1 MFPLSLKEDYMQKVK
16 YVRVV
21 WFPLPLILFLL
32 LLIILAVP
40 NKVAF
45 ACTCGAGGT
54 ITTPGSQGT
63 ITVVN
68 GGNGAGNGGGT
79 SSSSGGS
86 KGGGNGLSGRSAGSG
101 AGASGGGGG
110 TSAGY
115 YGEIGNTGICFHATD
130 SGGVDH
136 TGSCGSSKNSHNS
149 KPHKTTTVQVF
160 YLCDNVIVTSA
171 DVTCDHTTYWSLNAT
186 ATWPDIPIDVR
197 PYPATVN
204 RWPTV
209 LRVDSLPTST
219 GSAFL
224 AYASM
229 GGGSPTNPAGGDWRN
244 ITLTVTIYPD
254 PGVLPQV
261 YLQNIGWI
269 TPPIGQL
276 YTFQWS
282 LPSHP
287 AAGGGPTAG
296 AVGQLEELPQDMP
309 LYTNQARAAY
319 LVSCELDYQE
329 YENVCVLGADASGN
343 TNCDNNRGHNVNE
356 WVNHSMTQN
365 LPVTKSTV
373 PASMM
378 ADTNGDGIPDA
389 YWDPGVV
396 INRMNDADSVSDPV
410 YGHSYSW
417 GDIFYWG
424 VREAQGQITFP

>member
-1 MFPLSLKEDYMQKVK
+1 MREVK

-21 WFPLPLILFLL
+21 VRFPLSLILFLL
-32 LLIILAVP
+32 LLILWAVP
-40 NKVAF
+40 NSVAF
-45 ACTCGAGGT
+45 ACGGVSSVGATCGDSGSGGS
-54 ITTPGSQGT
+54 SQPAHSVSVSVT
-63 ITVVN
+63 
-68 GGNGAGNGGGT
+68 
-79 SSSSGGS
+79 SSSGG
-86 KGGGNGLSGRSAGSG
+86 GGGGGGGSRAGSG
-101 AGASGGGGG
+101 TSAGASGGGGG

-115 YGEIGNTGICFHATD
+115 YGRVGNTNICFHATN

-136 TGSCGSSKNSHNS
+136 IGNCGFKTKHTGGGGS
-149 KPHKTTTVQVF
+149 TTTVTVF
-160 YLCDNVIVTSA
+160 YICDNVIVSSA
-171 DVTCDHTTYWSLNAT
+171 DVTCGHTTQWQLTAR

-197 PYPATVN
+197 PYPATLN

-244 ITLTVTIYPD
+244 LTVTVTIYPD

-269 TPPIGQL
+269 TPPIGEL

-329 YENVCVLGADASGN
+329 YDNVCVLGADASGN

-356 WVNHSMTQN
+356 WVNKSMTQN

-389 YWDPGVV
+389 YWDPAVV

-424 VREAQGQITFP
+424 VREAQGVLTFP

>member
-1 MFPLSLKEDYMQKVK
+1 M
-16 YVRVV
+16 
-21 WFPLPLILFLL
+21 
-32 LLIILAVP
+32 
-40 NKVAF
+40 
-45 ACTCGAGGT
+45 T
-54 ITTPGSQGT
+54 
-63 ITVVN
+63 
-68 GGNGAGNGGGT
+68 
-79 SSSSGGS
+79 
-86 KGGGNGLSGRSAGSG
+86 
-101 AGASGGGGG
+101 
-110 TSAGY
+110 
-115 YGEIGNTGICFHATD
+115 
-130 SGGVDH
+130 
-136 TGSCGSSKNSHNS
+136 
-149 KPHKTTTVQVF
+149 F
-160 YLCDNVIVTSA
+160 YICDNIIVTSA
-171 DVTCDHTTYWSLNAT
+171 DVTCGHTTFWSLKAV
-186 ATWPDIPIDVR
+186 ATWPAIPVDVR
-197 PYPATVN
+197 PYPATLN

-209 LRVDSLPTST
+209 LRVDSLPTSSA
-219 GSAFL
+219 SAFL
-224 AYASM
+224 AYANM
-229 GGGSPTNPAGGDWRN
+229 GGGSSTNPAIGDWRN
-244 ITLTVTIYPD
+244 ITLTNTIYPD

-269 TPPIGQL
+269 IPPIGQL

-309 LYTNQARAAY
+309 LFTNQARAAY

-329 YENVCVLGADASGN
+329 YDNVCVLGADASGN

-356 WVNHSMTQN
+356 WVNQSMTQN

-373 PASMM
+373 PDSMK

-424 VREAQGQITFP
+424 VREAPGTNYLSLELSSPTRDTHLPKCYSSQTLVC